1 MSKFAGLSYYLHLR
15 MTRIDVFSFAVSV
28 VAKFVVAEFIEA
40 KCSPIIK
47 EPIAVHFESYAIQ
60 VV

>member
-1 MSKFAGLSYYLHLR
+1 MSRFAGLSYYLHLR
-15 MTRIDVFSFAVSV
+15 MIRTDVSSFAVSAI
-28 VAKFVVAEFIEA
+28 AKFVVAEFIAA

-47 EPIAVHFESYAIQ
+47 QLIVMHFESYAIQ